1 MLWCRQ
7 LEDSYTNIAES
18 YKKCKEKGW
27 DNIIDDDMLKIVAKG
42 GYIRDN
48 GLKGVEKGYK
58 PYYDYLKYGNKLQQ
72 QEEIKEEPIMIEDN
86 EGNEN
91 TMMVKDLMM
100 HYNNELYE
108 CYKEYAKIYDNCKKE
123 NREKTIDDKLLKRV
137 AKGGYI
143 HDNGFEGVEEGYKPY
158 YDYLKYDNN
167 YEYTT
172 PYSFEY
178 EPYFSSDNNY
188 SITFDHEVDTS
199 DSIQMIEE
207 LYNEDNIE
215 EDVDSNE
222 IIDVLSFLS
231 NKVKEVKKTIIHYI
245 SNYRPMYNQYT
256 DTIEAVLI
264 E

>member
-7 LEDSYTNIAES
+7 LEDSYRNIAES

-42 GYIRDN
+42 GYIHDN

-58 PYYDYLKYGNKLQQ
+58 PYYDYLKYGNQGGDNNMSCAFEKKFDVIAEKIKYEAVYEPAAKLYQSS
-72 QEEIKEEPIMIEDN
+72 
-86 EGNEN
+86 
-91 TMMVKDLMM
+91 
-100 HYNNELYE
+100 
-108 CYKEYAKIYDNCKKE
+108 NCKE
-123 NREKTIDDKLLKRV
+123 NLDDDILKFV

-143 HDNGFEGVEEGYKPY
+143 CDNDTFEGVEEGYKPY
-158 YDYLKYDNN
+158 YDYLKYGNQYQEEVKEEPIMIEDNN
-167 YEYTT
+167 YET

-178 EPYFSSDNNY
+178 ESYLLDNNNY

-207 LYNEDNIE
+207 LYNEESVE

-231 NKVKEVKKTIIHYI
+231 DKISKVKKSIIHYI
-245 SNYRPMYNQYT
+245 SNYRPIMNQCT
-256 DTIEAVLI
+256 HNIEAILI